1 MPFPTAASH
10 LWIPSVDGLTRDAD
24 HRYRLGSHQFPVS
37 VTGVLQV
44 TKSAYAMARIEET
57 RETWEPRGNA
67 CHKALELAATSTDWH
82 PDHWP
87 GCWPWIDWCWPLL
100 THAIWDEARLCASEM
115 GLYSLT
121 LDIAGTFDGAFL
133 MPRPGGGWRRILFDL
148 KTQGGSGSSCYD
160 TRPQL
165 GGYLTLA
172 AEHGIQFDG
181 AVTLWARPGRCRL
194 SRVFTVDECISEWRG
209 ALAAYDKAKA
219 NQVRA
224 LAAGVA
230 VSGSI
235 DPFAL

>member
-1 MPFPTAASH
+1 MLRTHPT
-10 LWIPSVDGLTRDAD
+10 LWLPPLEGITRDEN
-24 HRYRLGSHQFPVS
+24 HRYRLGDHSFPVS

-57 RETWEPRGNA
+57 REQWEPRGNA

-87 GCWPWIDWCWPLL
+87 GCWPWIDWIWPLL
-100 THAIWDEARLCASEM
+100 THAIWDDARLCASEM
-115 GLYSLT
+115 GLYSLS

-133 MPRPGGGWRRILFDL
+133 VPKPGGGWRRILFDL
-148 KTQGGSGSSCYD
+148 KTQGNATSGAYD

-172 AEHGIQFDG
+172 AEHGIGFDG
-181 AVTLWARPGRCRL
+181 AATLWARPGRTQ
-194 SRVFTVDECISEWRG
+194 VKVHDVPECLDAWAA
-209 ALAAYDKAKA
+209 ALKAYREVQGRQD
-219 NQVRA
+219 RA
-224 LAAGVA
+224 RAAGIA
-230 VSGSI
+230 VSDSI